1 MKSISD
7 AFSDWI
13 SDSGLEQKFVEAK
26 IKTNWEQIVG
36 KSISNC
42 SSSVNVNIPNIYI
55 KINNAPLKEMLFHQK
70 SDLINTIN
78 NYLDKEIIKDIIFL

>member
-7 AFSDWI
+7 AFSDWV
-13 SDSGLEQKFVEAK
+13 SDSGLEQKFIEAN

-36 KSISNC
+36 KTISNC
-42 SSSVNVNIPNIYI
+42 TSQVNVNIPNLYL

-70 SDLINTIN
+70 NDLLNTIN
-78 NYLDKEIIKDIIFL
+78 TYLKKEIIKDIIFL

>member
-1 MKSISD
+1 MKSIND
-7 AFSDWI
+7 AFSDWV
-13 SDSGLEQKFVEAK
+13 SDSGLEHKFIEAN

-42 SSSVNVNIPNIYI
+42 TSSVNVSIPNIYI

-70 SDLINTIN
+70 SDLLNTIN
-78 NYLDKEIIKDIIFL
+78 TYLKKEIIKDIFFL

>member
-13 SDSGLEQKFVEAK
+13 SDSGLEQKFIEAK
-26 IKTNWEQIVG
+26 IKTSWEEIVG

-42 SSSVNVNIPNIYI
+42 TTQVNVNIPNLYI
-55 KINNAPLKEMLFHQK
+55 KINNAPLKEMLFLQK
-70 SDLINTIN
+70 SDLLNTIN
-78 NYLDKEIIKDIIFL
+78 TYLKKEIIKDIVFL

>member
-1 MKSISD
+1 MKSLSD

-13 SDSGLEQKFVEAK
+13 SDSGLEQKFIEAK
-26 IKTNWEQIVG
+26 IKTSWEEIVG

-42 SSSVNVNIPNIYI
+42 TTHVNVNIPNLYI

-70 SDLINTIN
+70 SDLLNTIN
-78 NYLDKEIIKDIIFL
+78 TYLKKEIIKDIIFL